1 MKLTA
6 EANFYIEKYGAKVGI
21 EYLKNLGY
29 QNLIYTLTARVL
41 EPFLS
46 KNADDE
52 LENVFGSIR
61 DAANEANMQILFTVM
76 KEEIYNDQ
84 NPKLLNKNKLIYMQG
99 VKATAY
105 LGCKFLGVRP
115 VCLRYSSPCAL
126 KDSEMLTYEIYSE
139 IQEEADKYGVRLAF
153 VNNTKQLCFT
163 SGTYSYGCRGNELLE
178 LAEEFGA
185 GIIVNPVY
193 ALKAGE
199 RVEDMLTEVKDKLIG
214 FCIDDKSQRTIYQT
228 FPMFGCVD
236 YESLIDF
243 FKNYKSE
250 AASVIM
256 YSQIFNRYSEFSS
269 DQDIVDAVS
278 SAFLKMGCLIS
289 GNETN
294 KFGKEQL

>member
-6 EANFYIEKYGAKVGI
+6 EANFYIEKYGAKAGI

-29 QNLIYTLTARVL
+29 QNIIYTLTARIL

-46 KNADDE
+46 KSSDE
-52 LENVFGSIR
+52 QMEQVFGAIR
-61 DAANEANMQILFTVM
+61 KAANEAGIHILYTMM

-84 NPKLLNKNKLIYMQG
+84 IPNALNKNKVIYIQG
-99 VKATAY
+99 IKATAI
-105 LGCKFLGVRP
+105 LGCQYIGVRP

-139 IQEEADKYGVRLAF
+139 IKEEADKYGVRLAF
-153 VNNTKQLCFT
+153 VNNSKQLCFT
-163 SGTYSYGCRGNELLE
+163 SGTYSYGCRSNELLE
-178 LAEEFGA
+178 LAEEFRA

-214 FCIDDKSQRTIYQT
+214 FCVDDKSQRTIYQT
-228 FPMFGCVD
+228 FPMFGSVD

-250 AASVIM
+250 AATVMM

-269 DQDIVDAVS
+269 DQDIVDTVS

-294 KFGKEQL
+294 EIGKEQL

>member
-6 EANFYIEKYGAKVGI
+6 EANYYIEEFGAKAGI

-29 QNLIYTLTARVL
+29 QNIIYTLTARTL

-46 KNADDE
+46 KSSDE
-52 LENVFGSIR
+52 QMEQVFGTIR
-61 DAANEANMQILFTVM
+61 EAANEAGVNILFAIM

-84 NPKLLNKNKLIYMQG
+84 NPNALKKNKLVYKQG
-99 VKATAY
+99 VKASAY

-126 KDSEMLTYEIYSE
+126 EDSEMLTYEIYSE
-139 IQEEADKYGVRLAF
+139 IKEEADKYGVRLAF

-193 ALKAGE
+193 ALKVGE

-243 FKNYKSE
+243 FKNYKSD
-250 AASVIM
+250 AAAVMM

-269 DQDIVDAVS
+269 DQDIVDTVS
-278 SAFLKMGCLIS
+278 SAFFKMGCLIS
-289 GNETN
+289 GRETY
-294 KFGKEQL
+294 KIGKEQL